1 MTRGHVERAAW
12 GAGGLGL
19 IGAAIGSVV
28 APVAF
33 PHAWLAALTTWLGWP
48 LGCMGLLLV
57 HALTGGE
64 WGDAIRPQLI
74 SGMMTL
80 VMLPAALIPLI
91 LVLPALYPWLRS
103 EVAAG
108 LSNRFY
114 LNLPSLAVRT
124 FSYLVVWLGLDAL
137 ILRALQRGT
146 ASTELARFAP
156 AGLIA
161 LAITATFAAIDGTM
175 SLDPRFASSIYG
187 LITLASMALLAL
199 AVSIFAAVVQRMMD
213 GRILRAL
220 GKLLLA
226 LLILWAYLDFM
237 QVLIVWQANLPD
249 EALWYIL
256 RTRGGWGI
264 AAGLVAGGH
273 FLLPFFFL
281 LLPAVQRS
289 RLGIGSIAALLIVM
303 EILHGWWLVLP
314 AAGRNLGITDVLAMV
329 GVIGIGAALALRA
342 RRLPS
347 FPVAERRH
355 V

>member
-1 MTRGHVERAAW
+1 MTRSHAEWAAW

-19 IGAAIGSVV
+19 IVAAIGSVV
-28 APVAF
+28 APVGF

-57 HALTGGE
+57 HALTGGQ

-80 VMLPAALIPLI
+80 VMLPAALIPLV
-91 LVLPALYPWLRS
+91 LVLPALYPWLRP

-114 LNLPSLAVRT
+114 LNVPSVAIRT
-124 FSYLVVWLGLDAL
+124 FGYLVVWLGLRTL
-137 ILRALQRGT
+137 ILRALRRSN

-161 LAITATFAAIDGTM
+161 LAITVTFAAIDGTM
-175 SLDPRFASSIYG
+175 SLDPRFASSVYG
-187 LITLASMALLAL
+187 LITIASMALLAL
-199 AVSIFAAVVQRMMD
+199 AVSIFAATLQEILD
-213 GRILRAL
+213 GSILRDL
-220 GKLLLA
+220 GRVLLA

-249 EALWYIL
+249 EAAWYIL

-273 FLLPFFFL
+273 FLLPFLFL
-281 LLPAVQRS
+281 LSPTVQRS
-289 RLGIGSIAALLIVM
+289 RLGIGSIAALLIGM

-314 AAGRNLGITDVLAMV
+314 AARQGLGITDVFAML
-329 GVIGIGAALALRA
+329 GVIGTGAALALRA
-342 RRLPS
+342 PRLAG
-347 FPVAERRH
+347 FPVAEGRH